1 MAKRNTTKLKD
12 SLSPV
17 PHEQVMVELF
27 REDPELAAE
36 YLKQSIANGGQQEF
50 LRAMRYITSAFGEIP
65 GVAMRSTLTTLRW

>member
-1 MAKRNTTKLKD
+1 
-12 SLSPV
+12 
-17 PHEQVMVELF
+17 MVELF